1 MGFSIFHRPSG
12 HFIRREY
19 EQEEVTEALARES
32 SVAEETKGR
41 ASHQLSRDD
50 RRSPEG
56 EHQDG
61 RQGEEVSTAD
71 TIRKAGCVGVAAFAD
86 PIDRRLSFH
95 YFIPLRGLRGIRI
108 FTLPDETFV
117 LDNTISE
124 EHEVPKATR
133 FGVMRQIIKWF
144 RRELRIR
151 HAEKVRLG
159 EAS

>member
-1 MGFSIFHRPSG
+1 M
-12 HFIRREY
+12 
-19 EQEEVTEALARES
+19 
-32 SVAEETKGR
+32 
-41 ASHQLSRDD
+41 
-50 RRSPEG
+50 
-56 EHQDG
+56 
-61 RQGEEVSTAD
+61 STAD